1 MLKEDPD
8 AGYPTELVSQASP
21 ETDLLTLERR

>member
-1 MLKEDPD
+1 MVDQNAN